1 MASDRVTGGRCIF
14 AGVTAPAATPELR
27 AAARRSAALED
38 AALASECEET
48 FFVASGP
55 GGQHRNK
62 TESGVRLVHRLT
74 GVVVTA
80 TERRS
85 QAQNRGAALERLR
98 AALTTLGREPRRRR
112 PTKPTRGSK
121 ERRIQAKKRL
131 GAKKADR
138 RYDDR

>member
-1 MASDRVTGGRCIF
+1 MI
-14 AGVTAPAATPELR
+14 APAASPAMR
-27 AAARRSAALED
+27 AAARRANALD
-38 AALASECEET
+38 DSALAAECDES

-62 TESGVRLVHRLT
+62 TETGVRLVHRPT
-74 GVVVTA
+74 GAVVTA

-98 AALTTLGREPRRRR
+98 GVLAAMGREPRRRR
-112 PTKPTRGSK
+112 PTKPTRGSQ
-121 ERRIQAKKRL
+121 ERRIATKKRV

-138 RYDDR
+138 RYDER